1 LFEIQHQKRY
11 GVNVYGHEQGV
22 AFLQAASLYHPST
35 VEASLK
41 HDGSGTEPGIKDLDG
56 HWDLRPHSSRIV
68 RVDAETLASW
78 HAVLE
83 TDDVPIAQTRM
94 VYAVNRSTAEV
105 LEKLA
110 AAPRFSTLGLQFSS
124 GWHEKND
131 RTKGYFDAEW
141 GVPESW
147 DSVILQGPHLFVGT
161 PAYKQPNPSML
172 NHLDWTEVDLE
183 TLPSDSIPATA
194 YKPRGD
200 RSTYDAAYTQWAL
213 ESDGSVTPARKF
225 YRLAWRN
232 MAANTGERTFIP
244 ALIPPGA
251 GHIHGVSSVGLPG
264 DDPRLVA
271 VAGFATSLIH
281 DFAVRIAPKSTISA
295 ATLDRLPF
303 LDDPVI
309 RPLILLRT
317 LRLNALTVAYQD
329 LWTACFHESFVE
341 DTWTDAGL
349 NYPDRSAL
357 GAVTADW
364 TATIPLRRAADRRQA
379 LLEVDALV
387 AIALGID
394 CNELTAIYRTQFP
407 VLYGYDQRVSYFD
420 RLGRQVPT
428 AVLSKWRQGATDEVI
443 KYEWN
448 HPGSGARYEF
458 EPPFGLLNREADL
471 AIAYSQLQDRVKARR
486 ENSA

>member
-1 LFEIQHQKRY
+1 
-11 GVNVYGHEQGV
+11 VYSGPQEPS
-22 AFLQAASLYHPST
+22 FLQAASLYHPST

-41 HDGSGTEPGIKDLDG
+41 HDGSGVEPGIKDLEG
-56 HWDLRPHSSRIV
+56 NWDLRPHASRIV
-68 RVDAETLASW
+68 RVDAETLTSW

-83 TDDVPIAQTRM
+83 TDGIPFAQTRM

-105 LEKLA
+105 LDKLSR
-110 AAPRFSTLGLQFSS
+110 APRVGLLGLQFSR
-124 GWHEKND
+124 GWDESID
-131 RTKGYFDAEW
+131 RKKGHFDSEW
-141 GVPESW
+141 GVPKSW

-161 PAYKQPNPSML
+161 PAYKRPNPSML

-183 TLPSDSIPATA
+183 TLPSGSIPATS

-213 ESDGSVTPARKF
+213 ESDGSVTPARRF

-244 ALIPPGA
+244 ALIPPGTA
-251 GHIHGVSSVGLPG
+251 HIHGVSSVGLPG

-271 VAGFATSLIH
+271 VAAFATSLIH

-309 RPLILLRT
+309 RPLILLRS
-317 LRLNALTVAYQD
+317 LRLNALTTAYSD
-329 LWTACFHESFVE
+329 LWTACFYESFV
-341 DTWTDAGL
+341 DDSWTDTGL
-349 NYPDRSAL
+349 NYPGRPAL

-364 TATIPLRRAADRRQA
+364 TARVPLRRASDRRQA

-387 AIALGID
+387 AIALGVD
-394 CNELTAIYRTQFP
+394 SDELIAIYRTQFP
-407 VLYGYDQRVSYFD
+407 VLHGYDRKVSHFD
-420 RLGRQVPT
+420 RLGRQVP
-428 AVLSKWRQGATDEVI
+428 ASVMSKRRQDGTDEATA
-443 KYEWN
+443 YEWN

-458 EPPFGLLNREADL
+458 VPPFELLDREADL
-471 AIAYSQLQDRVKARR
+471 LLAYSQLQERVAARR